1 MTNAI
6 IFDLDGLLID
16 SEIIAYKIYQEILQE
31 YGYEF
36 SVKEYAENYS
46 GKTEI
51 KNVTRI
57 IESYHLPLTLEQ
69 GIEKVEVLEKGMIA
83 QGVALK
89 AGEKELLAY
98 LKANGYKTAIA
109 TSSITERAMGILK
122 QHGIADQFDQ
132 FVFAE
137 ELTKSKPD
145 PEVFLKACGKLSEKP
160 EACLVLEDSEAGVQA
175 AYAANIPVICIPDM
189 KMPSS
194 THLNMTKAVLKS
206 LNEAISYLQNV

>member
-57 IESYHLPLTLEQ
+57 IESDHLPLTLEQ

-89 AGEKELLAY
+89 AGAKELLAY

-122 QHGIADQFDQ
+122 QHGIADQFD
-132 FVFAE
+132 
-137 ELTKSKPD
+137 
-145 PEVFLKACGKLSEKP
+145 
-160 EACLVLEDSEAGVQA
+160 
-175 AYAANIPVICIPDM
+175 
-189 KMPSS
+189 
-194 THLNMTKAVLKS
+194 
-206 LNEAISYLQNV
+206 

>member
-1 MTNAI
+1 
-6 IFDLDGLLID
+6 
-16 SEIIAYKIYQEILQE
+16 
-31 YGYEF
+31 
-36 SVKEYAENYS
+36 
-46 GKTEI
+46 
-51 KNVTRI
+51 
-57 IESYHLPLTLEQ
+57 
-69 GIEKVEVLEKGMIA
+69 
-83 QGVALK
+83 
-89 AGEKELLAY
+89 
-98 LKANGYKTAIA
+98 
-109 TSSITERAMGILK
+109 MGILK
-122 QHGIADQFDQ
+122 QHAIADQFDQ

>member
-89 AGEKELLAY
+89 AGAKELLAY
-98 LKANGYKTAIA
+98 LKANGY
-109 TSSITERAMGILK
+109 
-122 QHGIADQFDQ
+122 
-132 FVFAE
+132 E
-137 ELTKSKPD
+137 EEHLT
-145 PEVFLKACGKLSEKP
+145 
-160 EACLVLEDSEAGVQA
+160 
-175 AYAANIPVICIPDM
+175 
-189 KMPSS
+189 
-194 THLNMTKAVLKS
+194 
-206 LNEAISYLQNV
+206 